1 MASPKSRLESIQ
13 PGGQVVEFREK
24 GDASNPGTNA
34 PGCATLKVRFA
45 PHVGSLRRPEDQL
58 FEEVSM
64 RFHHLLK
71 KLGSLL
77 LAAALLGAQIAP
89 VQAGMVGTAQVLA
102 AEQGRVDRDELVS
115 LLEREDL
122 QRQLSALGVDVQ
134 HAQERVA
141 ALTDAE
147 VARINQRVAELP
159 AGGSALG
166 VILFIFI
173 VFIITDA
180 LGITDIFA
188 FVRPIN

>member
-1 MASPKSRLESIQ
+1 MRIP
-13 PGGQVVEFREK
+13 
-24 GDASNPGTNA
+24 
-34 PGCATLKVRFA
+34 
-45 PHVGSLRRPEDQL
+45 L
-58 FEEVSM
+58 F
-64 RFHHLLK
+64 LK
-71 KLGSLL
+71 KFGSLL
-77 LAAALLGAQIAP
+77 LAAALLGAQVAP
-89 VQAGMVGTAQVLA
+89 AQAAMVGTAQALA
-102 AEQGRVDRDELVS
+102 AEQGRLDRNELVS

-147 VARINQRVAELP
+147 VARINQQVAELP

-166 VILFIFI
+166 VVLFILV

-188 FVRPIN
+188 FVRPIK

>member
-1 MASPKSRLESIQ
+1 
-13 PGGQVVEFREK
+13 
-24 GDASNPGTNA
+24 
-34 PGCATLKVRFA
+34 
-45 PHVGSLRRPEDQL
+45 
-58 FEEVSM
+58 M
-64 RFHHLLK
+64 RFHLLLK
-71 KLGSLL
+71 KFGSLL
-77 LAAALLGAQIAP
+77 LAAALLGAQVAP
-89 VQAGMVGTAQVLA
+89 VQAGMVGTAQALA

-147 VARINQRVAELP
+147 VAQINQRVAELP

-166 VILFIFI
+166 VVLFVFI

-188 FVRPIN
+188 FVRPIS

>member
-1 MASPKSRLESIQ
+1 
-13 PGGQVVEFREK
+13 
-24 GDASNPGTNA
+24 
-34 PGCATLKVRFA
+34 
-45 PHVGSLRRPEDQL
+45 
-58 FEEVSM
+58 M
-64 RFHHLLK
+64 RFHHVLK
-71 KLGSLL
+71 KFGSLL
-77 LAAALLGAQIAP
+77 LAAALLGAQVAP
-89 VQAGMVGTAQVLA
+89 VQAGMVGTAQALA
-102 AEQGRVDRDELVS
+102 AEQGRLDRDELVS

-166 VILFIFI
+166 VVLFIFI
-173 VFIITDA
+173 VLIITDV